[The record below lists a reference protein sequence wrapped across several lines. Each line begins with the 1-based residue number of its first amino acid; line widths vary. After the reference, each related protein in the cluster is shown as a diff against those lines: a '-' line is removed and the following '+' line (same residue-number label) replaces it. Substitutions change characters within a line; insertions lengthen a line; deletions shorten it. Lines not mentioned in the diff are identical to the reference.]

1 MRLLTNFFSSAATKF
16 PVITIIVIIGITGFF
31 GYMTTQAE
39 ELDTGFGGEIDTPE
53 IEAQGKLSDYFGGSG
68 TQSVLQLVFEGEDVL
83 TVEGY
88 ETYTAA
94 VEVIKNSELYQYL
107 VNDPNQGLVQG
118 FFAPIDVAKAFNP
131 MLDVSSLTDEQFKQ
145 HITGDIL
152 CDRTGWM
159 SRCDAM
165 DRTWRLIYGLLCH
178 HEIARIFGTTKEL
191 IRSTIHPTNRNIRH
205 PKRDT
210 RERRGELRCRC
221 TCHAVAARSTTPSS

>member
-1 MRLLTNFFSSAATKF
+1 MKLLTNFFSSAATKF

-94 VEVIKNSELYQYL
+94 VEVIKNL
-107 VNDPNQGLVQG
+107 
-118 FFAPIDVAKAFNP
+118 
-131 MLDVSSLTDEQFKQ
+131 SLI
-145 HITGDIL
+145 HI
-152 CDRTGWM
+152 
-159 SRCDAM
+159 
-165 DRTWRLIYGLLCH
+165 
-178 HEIARIFGTTKEL
+178 
-191 IRSTIHPTNRNIRH
+191 
-205 PKRDT
+205 
-210 RERRGELRCRC
+210 
-221 TCHAVAARSTTPSS
+221 